1 MEASDVFGFLRTSGL
16 EKPRKNIEKT
26 EVGATGASKT
36 LRTAPRAF
44 RTAPRALREASRR
57 PQERSKR
64 LQDAPNSAPSCLKT
78 APRALQEAQDG
89 PKSAPRGFK
98 TAPRAL
104 REPLRLF
111 QAACEPARSCQRP
124 FGLYSKPPEGLFEH
138 LLKSSASLKVS
149 VQKSSRR
156 SCSIPPSS
164 NQHASRQLAPCM
176 SMHGFTLVY
185 LYLHMC
191 G

>member
-1 MEASDVFGFLRTSGL
+1 MSESLG
-16 EKPRKNIEKT
+16 
-26 EVGATGASKT
+26 
-36 LRTAPRAF
+36 
-44 RTAPRALREASRR
+44 

-64 LQDAPNSAPSCLKT
+64 LQDAPNSASSYLKT

-124 FGLYSKPPEGLFEH
+124 FGLYPKLPEGLFEH

-164 NQHASRQLAPCM
+164 NQHASGQLAPCM

-185 LYLHMC
+185 IFFFWTPPAPTTSVHART

>member
-1 MEASDVFGFLRTSGL
+1 MGLCRSHLGL
-16 EKPRKNIEKT
+16 ER
-26 EVGATGASKT
+26 
-36 LRTAPRAF
+36 APRGLK
-44 RTAPRALREASRR
+44 TALRALQVASRR
-57 PQERSKR
+57 LQERSKR
-64 LQDAPNSAPSCLKT
+64 P
-78 APRALQEAQDG
+78 QDG
-89 PKSAPRGFK
+89 SKSAPRGLK

-104 REPLRLF
+104 REPLRLL

-164 NQHASRQLAPCM
+164 NQHASGQLAPCM

-185 LYLHMC
+185 IYILTCCPSPY
-191 G
+191 

>member
-1 MEASDVFGFLRTSGL
+1 MLASKKL
-16 EKPRKNIEKT
+16 EKT
-26 EVGATGASKT
+26 EVGATGASESL
-36 LRTAPRAF
+36 LRSHWG
-44 RTAPRALREASRR
+44 LE
-57 PQERSKR
+57 
-64 LQDAPNSAPSCLKT
+64 T

-164 NQHASRQLAPCM
+164 NQHASGQLAPCM

-185 LYLHMC
+185 IYIYIHIDLPSVAIQIIHAE
-191 G
+191 

>member
-1 MEASDVFGFLRTSGL
+1 MSIQDGSKSAPRGLETASRALQEASRRPQQRSKLPQDGSKST
-16 EKPRKNIEKT
+16 PR
-26 EVGATGASKT
+26 G
-36 LRTAPRAF
+36 
-44 RTAPRALREASRR
+44 SRR

-64 LQDAPNSAPSCLKT
+64 P
-78 APRALQEAQDG
+78 QDG
-89 PKSAPRGFK
+89 SKSAPRGLK

-164 NQHASRQLAPCM
+164 NQHASGQLAPCM

-185 LYLHMC
+185 IYIC
-191 G
+191 TRRSVRG